1 MRRVHAPTYVQTGTC
16 HALPSLCST
25 ALAVEVCSGEQM
37 VGCAHVVLA
46 QVLAQPR
53 TAIQLA
59 SGGGAD
65 QTVGRGTG
73 LRQSVQCVSRVCAIP
88 SGQAMAEL
96 TLQLTLEDFGPP
108 STQVGGAVCTD
119 ERGSTQVGGV
129 WGGTGGV
136 MHRVVP
142 RQCQLTRANAC

>member
-1 MRRVHAPTYVQTGTC
+1 
-16 HALPSLCST
+16 
-25 ALAVEVCSGEQM
+25 M

-59 SGGGAD
+59 SGDGTD
-65 QTVGRGTG
+65 QTVGRGTGLRQSVGRGTG